1 MFMLVFLRRK
11 EKDFLLLPHQ
21 NKMSYDFRIYFYHE
35 GLGNLL
41 SLSCHYDIDAHVY
54 ERMVLG
60 GTAFRAHLFS
70 QSAQGDLSMGAKKT
84 DLHFCRR
91 IR

>member
-1 MFMLVFLRRK
+1 MFVFLRRK
-11 EKDFLLLPHQ
+11 EKDFLLLPQQ

-60 GTAFRAHLFS
+60 GTALCAHLFS
-70 QSAQGDLSMGAKKT
+70 QSAQSYLSTRAPKKRIYIFAK
-84 DLHFCRR
+84 
-91 IR
+91 

>member
-1 MFMLVFLRRK
+1 
-11 EKDFLLLPHQ
+11 
-21 NKMSYDFRIYFYHE
+21 MSYDFRIYFYHE

-60 GTAFRAHLFS
+60 GTALCAHLFS
-70 QSAQGDLSMGAKKT
+70 QSAQSYLSTGAPQKT
-84 DLHFCRR
+84 DLHFRQR

>member
-1 MFMLVFLRRK
+1 MFVFLRRK
-11 EKDFLLLPHQ
+11 EKDFLLLPQQ

-60 GTAFRAHLFS
+60 GTALCAYLFG
-70 QSAQGDLSMGAKKT
+70 QSAQSYLSMGAPKNRFTFSPK
-84 DLHFCRR
+84 D
-91 IR
+91 